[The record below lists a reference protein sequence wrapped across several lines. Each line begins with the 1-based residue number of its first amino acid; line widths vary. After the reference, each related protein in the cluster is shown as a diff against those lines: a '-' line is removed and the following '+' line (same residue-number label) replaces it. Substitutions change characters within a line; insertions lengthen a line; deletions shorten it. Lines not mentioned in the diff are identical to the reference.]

1 MSIEYPTHDDRMR
14 EKLKDFDYAQGYL
27 ETALEEAEKD
37 GYYGGFLIVLRRVV
51 EVHGA
56 SRISRQSSVSRSN
69 LYKAL
74 SEDGNPTIET
84 LGAILHSLGMKLS
97 LSRLDPIP

>member
-1 MSIEYPTHDDRMR
+1 MAEYPTHDDHMR
-14 EKLKDFDYAQGYL
+14 EKLKDFEYAQGYL
-27 ETALEEAEKD
+27 EVSLDEAEKD
-37 GYYGGFLIVLRRVV
+37 GYYGGFLIALRRVV

-56 SRISRQSSVSRSN
+56 SRIAHESSVSRSN

-84 LGAILHSLGMKLS
+84 LGAVLHSLGMKLS
-97 LSRLDPIP
+97 ISPLDPVQ